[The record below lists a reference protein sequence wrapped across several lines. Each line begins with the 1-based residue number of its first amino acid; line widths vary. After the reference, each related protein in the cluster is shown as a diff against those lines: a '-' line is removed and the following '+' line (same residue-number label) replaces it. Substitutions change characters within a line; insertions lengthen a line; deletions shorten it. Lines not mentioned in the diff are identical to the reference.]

1 MRIIPIRKT
10 VLSADQQPKEDKMLD
25 QLRVFFCVVCGGK
38 GSSGGAEPHPYNGP
52 RGECVIINAISVFH
66 SRGEHCSPAF
76 AVPAS

>member
-1 MRIIPIRKT
+1 
-10 VLSADQQPKEDKMLD
+10 MLD

-52 RGECVIINAISVFH
+52 RGACVIINAISVFH